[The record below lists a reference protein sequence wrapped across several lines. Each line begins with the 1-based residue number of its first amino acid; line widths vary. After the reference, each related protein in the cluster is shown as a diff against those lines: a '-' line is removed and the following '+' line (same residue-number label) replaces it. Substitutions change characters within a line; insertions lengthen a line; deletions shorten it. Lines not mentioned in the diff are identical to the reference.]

1 MEDTDPHE
9 VLQFGGNMAENA
21 QSKRSKKWISDALTE
36 LMRKKPFNEIT
47 VKDITDKAGVA
58 RLTFYRHFETKEEV
72 LNYRFQEL
80 FSEYLSTIENTE
92 AKNLLEALTICFTYW
107 KKNTRQIVALKE
119 NGLDALLYAPF
130 SKYLDTM
137 LSKYHAD
144 KEMLDIQRQFL
155 VGGLYFSMIEYIIS
169 DDAPSPSQAADSVL
183 KLLKID
189 IQNNTW
195 DW

>member
-1 MEDTDPHE
+1 
-9 VLQFGGNMAENA
+9 MAENV

-36 LMRKKPFNEIT
+36 LMRKKPFDEIT

-72 LNYRFQEL
+72 LNYRFQAL
-80 FSEYLSTIENTE
+80 FSEYLSTLENTE

-107 KKNTRQIVALKE
+107 KKNTKQIVALKE

-130 SKYLDTM
+130 GKYLDTM

-144 KEMLDIQRQFL
+144 KEVLDIQRQFL

-169 DDAPSPSQAADSVL
+169 GDELSPSQASEAVL
-183 KLLKID
+183 KLLKLD